1 VGGTPEQDGLLA
13 PFFEK
18 LADGPNHVS
27 THSCTMEAKQLKST
41 PESGIWISARFT
53 PVNLLFWNQRV
64 AVRKARP
71 MIAPFCI
78 LGKPRGSSQLSDNGQ
93 FNTQSNTRLRTSI
106 PRIDLKHSFSFTYV
120 GGWLVPKLH
129 ISKTMDIA
137 RPEFKQ
143 RKRRKQALIVA
154 GIVLLVGILTAAVYR
169 LKPAAPTV
177 ERGTVWT
184 DTVKRGSML
193 RQVRGIG
200 SLVPSQ
206 ESVLQIPAE
215 TEANVVRIRMLPGSL
230 VNVDTV
236 LLDMSNPQVEQAA
249 VDAQLQWKAAQAEYQ
264 SQRMK
269 LESDLMNQKA
279 GAATVKADYNQTQLQ
294 SQTDKS
300 LYDLG
305 VISGL
310 AYKASKSKA
319 DELTIRNGLEDQRLE
334 STQKSIDAQLSQLQA
349 KMDQMRV
356 LAELKQ
362 KQLNMLKVR
371 AGIEGVLVEL
381 PLHVGQHVSPG
392 TMLAKVVQPNH
403 LMAELKVAE
412 TQARDVQIGEPASVD
427 THNGVIAGTVM
438 RVDPAVQNGTVT
450 VDVKLTGELPKGARP
465 DLSVD
470 GTIDLEKL
478 DNVLY
483 VGRPAFGQEN
493 STISLFRLE
502 GNGRDAARVP
512 VKVGRASVNSI
523 QVIEGLHEGDTVV
536 LSDMS
541 RWDNTD
547 RIRLQD

>member
-1 VGGTPEQDGLLA
+1 VRLAIGL
-13 PFFEK
+13 
-18 LADGPNHVS
+18 V
-27 THSCTMEAKQLKST
+27 
-41 PESGIWISARFT
+41 
-53 PVNLLFWNQRV
+53 
-64 AVRKARP
+64 
-71 MIAPFCI
+71 
-78 LGKPRGSSQLSDNGQ
+78 
-93 FNTQSNTRLRTSI
+93 
-106 PRIDLKHSFSFTYV
+106 
-120 GGWLVPKLH
+120 
-129 ISKTMDIA
+129 MDIA

-143 RKRRKQALIVA
+143 QKRRRQIVA
-154 GIVLLVGILTAAVYR
+154 VSSGVIVMAALTAFVYR
-169 LKPAAPTV
+169 LRPAAPTV

-215 TEANVVRIRMLPGSL
+215 TEATIIRIHMLPGSL
-230 VNVDTV
+230 VKADSILVE
-236 LLDMSNPQVEQAA
+236 MSDPQVEQAA
-249 VDAQLQWKAAQAEYQ
+249 VDARLQWKAAQAEYQ

-279 GAATVKADYNQTQLQ
+279 GAATVKSDYNQSQLQ

-334 STQKSIDAQLSQLQA
+334 STQKSIDAQLAQLQA
-349 KMDQMRV
+349 KVDQMKV

-362 KQLNMLKVR
+362 KQLDALKVR

-381 PLHVGQHVSPG
+381 PLHVGQHVTPG

-438 RVDPAVQNGTVT
+438 RVDPGVQNGTVT
-450 VDVKLTGELPKGARP
+450 VDVKLTGELPRGARP

-470 GTIDLEKL
+470 GTIDLERL
-478 DNVLY
+478 ENVLY

-493 STISLFRLE
+493 STISLFKLE
-502 GNGRDAARVP
+502 ADGHDAVRVP
-512 VKVGRASVNSI
+512 VKVGRASVNAI